1 MTSQKWRLKR
11 LFFNYS
17 LAFYTR
23 NELFYNLKLR
33 ADPASSGRGG
43 ADFPEGPTEVPPREL
58 RQGSGEQPPVGS
70 GAEPLVGVTG
80 RSLRKLC

>member
-1 MTSQKWRLKR
+1 MKGAHDVTKMAAQ
-11 LFFNYS
+11 
-17 LAFYTR
+17 
-23 NELFYNLKLR
+23 R

-70 GAEPLVGVTG
+70 GAEPLVGVRG
-80 RSLRKLC
+80 RSLQKLF